1 MFRRGRSRSRTREQ
15 STEKQTIR
23 SLSKSRL
30 PSNDVKS
37 IGQFVKE
44 KRSISRTRNSDSR
57 NAETSRAR
65 GRDSNRLPPSATRDS
80 SLSTSREGTED
91 FLSGNLDIVK
101 TSSTWTEVY
110 GGHDSRNKRSSIIT
124 ALNYRSSIMV
134 YNKVSWNMHTIFVC

>member
-15 STEKQTIR
+15 TTEKQTIR

-37 IGQFVKE
+37 MGQFVKE
-44 KRSISRTRNSDSR
+44 KRSISRTRKSDSR
-57 NAETSRAR
+57 NTESTRAR

-80 SLSTSREGTED
+80 SVSTSREGTED
-91 FLSGNLDIVK
+91 FLGGNLDIVR

-110 GGHDSRNKRSSIIT
+110 GGNDPRNKRSSIIT

-134 YNKVSWNMHTIFVC
+134 YNKVSWNIDTIFVG